1 MSTFYCLFC
10 HMNILNS
17 IALFDHASVLYFA
30 QNRSLNET
38 GFFIGF
44 SELASLT
51 TVIGFTLVIVTIF
64 LYLKY
69 YKEATGLLL
78 SVAGSA
84 AVDFAV
90 KHFVAR
96 PRPMDTFIPA
106 YIESGYSFPSGHTTS
121 AVALY
126 GFLIFLLWKSTAT
139 TNQKVL
145 GTFVGGIVIL
155 GVGFSRVLLGVHYP
169 SDVFAGAALGC
180 LGVALGAYFSRNAL
194 AFNSGTANNDT
205 N

>member
-1 MSTFYCLFC
+1 
-10 HMNILNS
+10 MNILNS

-30 QNRSLNET
+30 QNRTLNET

-44 SELASLT
+44 SELASIT
-51 TVIGFTLVIVTIF
+51 TVIGLTLILAIVF
-64 LYLKY
+64 LYFKY

-78 SVAGSA
+78 SVGGSA
-84 AVDFAV
+84 AVDFAI

-106 YIESGYSFPSGHTTS
+106 YVESGYSFPSGHTTS
-121 AVALY
+121 AIALY
-126 GFLIFLLWKSTAT
+126 GFLILLLWKSTAT
-139 TNQKVL
+139 TNQKIL

-169 SDVFAGAALGC
+169 SDVFAGAVLGC
-180 LGVALGAYFSRNAL
+180 LGVALGAYFSRGVL
-194 AFNSGTANNDT
+194 GFNSGTAHNDA